1 MDTTQYTVIKLEKKH
16 LNQVAQIEKICFPCP
31 WSEEQFE
38 TALIDKYTELY
49 GLVYQDKIVSYL
61 LCSVVIDYA
70 EILNIA
76 TLPEY
81 RKKGFAEE
89 LLKYWLN
96 FEHIKNIKIILEVRS
111 KNIPAQNLYK
121 KFGFQQIH
129 IRKNYYKDDDALVME
144 R

>member
-1 MDTTQYTVIKLEKKH
+1 MEKVIKIKKEH
-16 LNQVAQIEKICFPCP
+16 LDQIVQIEKLCFPCP
-31 WSEEQFE
+31 WSKEQFE
-38 TALIDKYTELY
+38 IALTDTYTELY
-49 GLVYQDKIVSYL
+49 GIVYQNKIVSYL

-96 FEHIKNIKIILEVRS
+96 FEHIKNIKIILEVRA

-121 KFGFQQIH
+121 KFGFHQIH

>member
-1 MDTTQYTVIKLEKKH
+1 MKKEHIEQVEQLEK
-16 LNQVAQIEKICFPCP
+16 LCFPCP
-31 WSEEQFE
+31 WSKEQFE
-38 TALIDKYTELY
+38 TALTDPYTELY
-49 GLVYQDKIVSYL
+49 GVLYQDKIVSYL
-61 LCSVVIDYA
+61 LCSVIIDYA

-96 FEHIKNIKIILEVRS
+96 FDHIKNIKIILEVRA

-121 KFGFQQIH
+121 KLGFHQIH
-129 IRKNYYKDDDALVME
+129 IRKNYYQDDDAFVME
-144 R
+144 RSV

>member
-38 TALIDKYTELY
+38 TALTDNYTELY
-49 GLVYQDKIVSYL
+49 GLIYQDKIVSYL

-96 FEHIKNIKIILEVRS
+96 FEHIKNIKIILEVRA
-111 KNIPAQNLYK
+111 KNFPAQNLYK